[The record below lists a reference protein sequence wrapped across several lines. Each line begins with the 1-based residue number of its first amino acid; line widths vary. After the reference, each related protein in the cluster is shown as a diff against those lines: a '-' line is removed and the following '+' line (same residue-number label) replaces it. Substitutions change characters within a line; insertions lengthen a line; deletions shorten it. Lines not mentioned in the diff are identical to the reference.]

1 MPASLP
7 QLQPPYPPGAAL
19 AWPSLRL
26 RLRSETLLLLACL
39 YHTLLLN
46 TPFWHAVLAG
56 RSSTDGRTWLFTAA
70 VFVLF
75 TGLHFTL
82 LALFATRHVI
92 KPALVLLITARA
104 TAAYFM
110 NTHGIYLDP
119 DMLRNVLQTDPAEAS
134 ELLSP
139 ALLGYLAAYALPPA
153 LLLTRVDLI
162 TTAWPRAALVR
173 AGSIVLATMVSAGAL
188 LLVFQDF
195 SALMR
200 NHKEIR
206 YLATPGN
213 YLYSTAVAASAET
226 QRSNE
231 PRLPIGLD
239 AALSARGQLR
249 DKPALLVIVA
259 GETARAANWGLSGY
273 ARQTTPQ
280 LAARDVINFSRVTSC
295 GTSTA
300 TSLPCMFSPYGR
312 TGYDEARI
320 ERSESLLH
328 VLARAGFAVRWVD
341 NQSGCKGVC
350 DGIDTRS
357 IDKNRDAQRCDGE
370 RCLDEVLLDE
380 LARIVDEHNAGNL
393 VVVLHT
399 VGNHG
404 PAYYRRYPE
413 ATRQFTPT
421 CDTAELQQCSRE
433 QIVNSYDNA
442 LLYTDTVLAHTI
454 DRLKTLQ
461 ARYDT
466 ALVYASDHGESLGEN
481 GLFLHGMPWAIAPR
495 EQTEVPMV
503 MWLSDGFARSAAL
516 DDICLRTRAQAPAS
530 HDHLFHSVLGLLD
543 VTTSI
548 YDATLD
554 VSATCRKAA

>member
-7 QLQPPYPPGAAL
+7 QLQPPVPDTAL
-19 AWPSLRL
+19 PLPRLRL

-56 RSSTDGRTWLFTAA
+56 RSPGEPGTWLFTAA
-70 VFVLF
+70 VFVFF
-75 TGLHFTL
+75 TGLHFAL
-82 LALFATRHVI
+82 LALFATRHTI
-92 KPALVLLITARA
+92 KPALGLLITVSAA
-104 TAAYFM
+104 VAYFM

-119 DMLRNVLQTDPAEAS
+119 DMLRNVLQTDPAEAR

-139 ALLGYLAAYALPPA
+139 ALFGYLALYALPPF

-162 TTAWPRAALVR
+162 ASPWPRAALVR
-173 AGSIVLATMVSAGAL
+173 AGSLLLAFVVSAGAL

-213 YLYSTAVAASAET
+213 YLYSTAIAASAET

-231 PRLPIGLD
+231 PRLPVGLD
-239 AALSARGQLR
+239 AKLNSHGQQR
-249 DKPALLVIVA
+249 HKPALLVIVA

-273 ARQTTPQ
+273 TRQTTPQ
-280 LAARDVINFSRVTSC
+280 LAARDVINFSHVSSC

-312 TGYDEARI
+312 AGYDEARI

-341 NQSGCKGVC
+341 NQAGCKGVC
-350 DGIDTRS
+350 DGIDTRG

-370 RCLDEVLLDE
+370 RCLDEVMLDE
-380 LARIVDEHNAGNL
+380 LTRIVDEQNEGNL
-393 VVVLHT
+393 VVVLHAL
-399 VGNHG
+399 GNHG
-404 PAYYRRYPE
+404 PAYYRRYP
-413 ATRQFTPT
+413 AASRQFTPT

-433 QIVNSYDNA
+433 AIVNSYDNA
-442 LLYTDTVLAHTI
+442 LLYTDTVLARTI
-454 DRLKTLQ
+454 DLLKTLQ
-461 ARYDT
+461 TRYDT

-481 GLFLHGMPWAIAPR
+481 GIYLHGMPYAIAPR

-503 MWLSDGFARSAAL
+503 MWLSDGFARAAAL
-516 DDICLRTRAQAPAS
+516 DNDCLRARAQAPAS

-543 VTTSI
+543 VSTSI
-548 YDATLD
+548 YDARLD
-554 VSATCRKAA
+554 VSASCRKGA

>member
-7 QLQPPYPPGAAL
+7 LVLPPYPVAAL
-19 AWPSLRL
+19 RWPLARL
-26 RLRSETLLLLACL
+26 QLRSETLLLLVCI
-39 YHTLLLN
+39 YHTLFLN
-46 TPFWHAVLAG
+46 QPFWHAVLNG
-56 RSSTDGRTWLFTAA
+56 RSPGDFHSWLFTFA
-70 VFVLF
+70 VFIFF

-82 LALFATRHVI
+82 LALFTNRHII
-92 KPALVLLITARA
+92 KPLLGLLIAASTA
-104 TAAYFM
+104 AAYFM

-119 DMLRNVLQTDPAEAS
+119 DMLRNVLQTDSAEAR

-139 ALLGYLAAYALPPA
+139 ALPGYLALYALPPI

-162 TTAWPRAALVR
+162 ATPWPRTALVR
-173 AGSIVLATMVSAGAL
+173 TGSMLLAVVVSAGAL

-213 YLYSTAVAASAET
+213 YLYSAAVAASAET
-226 QRSNE
+226 ERGNG
-231 PRLPIGLD
+231 PHLPVGLD
-239 AALSARGQLR
+239 AALTARGQQR
-249 DKPALLVIVA
+249 HKPALMVIVA

-280 LAARDVINFSRVTSC
+280 LAARDVINFSHVTSC
-295 GTSTA
+295 GTSIA

-312 TGYDEARI
+312 ADYDEARI
-320 ERSESLLH
+320 EGSESLLQ
-328 VLARAGFAVRWVD
+328 VLAHAGFAVHWVD

-357 IDKNRDAQRCDGE
+357 IDKNRDPQRCDGE
-370 RCLDEVLLDE
+370 RCLDEVMLDE
-380 LARIVDEHNAGNL
+380 LSRIVDEQREGNL
-393 VVVLHT
+393 VVVLHGL
-399 VGNHG
+399 GNHG

-413 ATRQFTPT
+413 ASRQFTPT
-421 CDTAELQQCSRE
+421 CDTSELQQCSRE

-442 LLYTDTVLAHTI
+442 LLYTDTVLARTI
-454 DRLKTLQ
+454 DLLKTLQ
-461 ARYDT
+461 GRYDT

-481 GLFLHGMPWAIAPR
+481 GLFLHGMPYAIAPR

-503 MWLSDGFARSAAL
+503 MWLSEGFIRSAAL
-516 DDICLRTRAQAPAS
+516 NRNCLRTRADAPAN
-530 HDHLFHSVLGLLD
+530 HDYLFHSVLGLLN
-543 VTTSI
+543 VSTTI
-548 YDATLD
+548 YNPALD
-554 VSATCRKAA
+554 LSTACRPAV